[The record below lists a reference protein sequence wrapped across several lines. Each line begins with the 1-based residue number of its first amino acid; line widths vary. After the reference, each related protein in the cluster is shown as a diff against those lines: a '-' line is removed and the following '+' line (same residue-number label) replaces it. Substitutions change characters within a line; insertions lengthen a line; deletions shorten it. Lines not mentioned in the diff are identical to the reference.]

1 MTFDLVSRREFP
13 QALIITFDDHVASGL
28 EEAAELGYLCA
39 GGMGGWQDEKSQSPF
54 SAAFTCFAFSRARVL
69 WLISG

>member
-1 MTFDLVSRREFP
+1 MTFDLVSRREFS

-39 GGMGGWQDEKSQSPF
+39 GGVGGWQDEKSQSPF
-54 SAAFTCFAFSRARVL
+54 SAAFKCQCFKLLSRERACC
-69 WLISG
+69 G